1 METQKWH
8 DFLLFFLIYLVS
20 YLSFYFS
27 NAHTSVKSLAMA
39 GRQCNIICYTFM
51 SPGEFCF
58 LHPYRSLH
66 TQLCQTVSCIKLHMR
81 HTHNHKCANSKE
93 NVGSSLNVHTQHI
106 FMKWHFVCMCETGLS
121 LASGLPLW
129 LPSGLSLCLPL
140 SPPLPAGRSP
150 SVVSFSLFLTSFC
163 LLSRWYISCSWHGS
177 CIAYG

>member
-1 METQKWH
+1 METQKRH

-27 NAHTSVKSLAMA
+27 NTHTSVKSSVMA
-39 GRQCNIICYTFM
+39 GRWCTIICHTFM

-58 LHPYRSLH
+58 LHPSRSLH
-66 TQLCQTVSCIKLHMR
+66 TQLCQTVSCIKLHTR
-81 HTHNHKCANSKE
+81 YTHPHKCANSKE
-93 NVGSSLNVHTQHI
+93 NVGSSLSVHTQHI
-106 FMKWHFVCMCETGLS
+106 YEMTFVCMCETGPS

-163 LLSRWYISCSWHGS
+163 LLSR
-177 CIAYG
+177 

>member
-106 FMKWHFVCMCETGLS
+106 FMKWHLCVCVKQGCPWPQASPCGFQVASPSVS
-121 LASGLPLW
+121 LF
-129 LPSGLSLCLPL
+129 LPL
-140 SPPLPAGRSP
+140 SLLVALPLSFL
-150 SVVSFSLFLTSFC
+150 SLSFSL
-163 LLSRWYISCSWHGS
+163 LSACYHADTFPAPGM
-177 CIAYG
+177 APA